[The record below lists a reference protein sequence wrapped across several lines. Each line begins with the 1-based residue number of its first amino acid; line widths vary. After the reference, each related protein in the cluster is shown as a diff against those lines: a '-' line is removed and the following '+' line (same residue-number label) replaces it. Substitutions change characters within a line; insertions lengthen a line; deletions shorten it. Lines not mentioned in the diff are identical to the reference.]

1 MTAAAPPR
9 QEGGALFRLGVY
21 EISSLLIKAIRR
33 GEADVAARAAVRLHQ
48 LRGEAAWRLLLLI
61 AFEDVGMGSLEA
73 VLQATDLCVG
83 LHQNGADATKTSVK
97 QHDGATPDQALA
109 GLARLLAEAPKDR
122 SAAYLL
128 SAAWTHPIFDEARQI
143 VAGASFAD
151 QLDLISE
158 PEASLA
164 VRALAA
170 WRSSGLKGAAP
181 ADGQD
186 NVDAQWMATF
196 ARLGVPDDWMR
207 AVGRAAAIVRE
218 PAISMAP
225 LLWLAARH
233 QANPISLASPIPLA
247 AAIGGVPLYVFDA
260 DTRIGKGALRRL
272 LQQSQPVQDV
282 LRAYAPSHRGMEVAS
297 IALFHADGAPVS
309 KRLDWEGAAA
319 LQALGIEADLMRA
332 GALAVGASSIV
343 SVVADN
349 LGHLNVIRAR
359 LLYER

>member
-1 MTAAAPPR
+1 
-9 QEGGALFRLGVY
+9 
-21 EISSLLIKAIRR
+21 
-33 GEADVAARAAVRLHQ
+33 
-48 LRGEAAWRLLLLI
+48 
-61 AFEDVGMGSLEA
+61 
-73 VLQATDLCVG
+73 
-83 LHQNGADATKTSVK
+83 
-97 QHDGATPDQALA
+97 
-109 GLARLLAEAPKDR
+109 
-122 SAAYLL
+122 
-128 SAAWTHPIFDEARQI
+128 
-143 VAGASFAD
+143 
-151 QLDLISE
+151 
-158 PEASLA
+158 LA

-186 NVDAQWMATF
+186 NVDLEWMATF
-196 ARLGVPDDWMR
+196 ARLGVPEDLMR
-207 AVGRAAAIVRE
+207 AVERAAAIVRE

-225 LLWLAARH
+225 LLWLAARQ
-233 QANPISLASPIPLA
+233 QALPTPFASPIPLS
-247 AAIGGVPLYVFDA
+247 AAIGGIPLYVFDA
-260 DTRIGKGALRRL
+260 DTHIGKGALRRL

-282 LRAYAPSHRGMEVAS
+282 LRAYAPSHRAIEVAS

-343 SVVADN
+343 SVIGDN